1 MKYFRA
7 IFSNLWKVYVGAVF
21 FTTGL
26 FFYPFISTLLLKE
39 SWHKKTHIFF
49 VTWSWSIR
57 FFCFYPV
64 YKVKSSPIPEGP
76 YIVIANH
83 SSYLDIYLMSSII
96 PNSHLL
102 FLGKSELLNYPFL
115 RTYFKK
121 LHIPVF
127 RNDKMKSAKSFV
139 QAKNAVKK
147 GWSLMI
153 FPEGGIPDEN
163 LPAMIPFKEGAFKL
177 AKNLKIPI
185 VPITFINNYKLLT
198 DPGNVY
204 GSASPGISKIYIHEH
219 ISAEKVESLSQDE
232 LMDLCFSII
241 NEPLLGVG
249 F

>member
-1 MKYFRA
+1 
-7 IFSNLWKVYVGAVF
+7 
-21 FTTGL
+21 
-26 FFYPFISTLLLKE
+26 
-39 SWHKKTHIFF
+39 
-49 VTWSWSIR
+49 
-57 FFCFYPV
+57 
-64 YKVKSSPIPEGP
+64 
-76 YIVIANH
+76 
-83 SSYLDIYLMSSII
+83 MSSII

-127 RNDKMKSAKSFV
+127 RNDKIKSAKSFI

-163 LPAMIPFKEGAFKL
+163 LPKMVPFKEGAFKL

-185 VPITFINNYKLLT
+185 VPITFINNYRLLT
-198 DPGNVY
+198 DPGNLY
-204 GSASPGISKIYIHEH
+204 GSASPGISKVYIHEY
-219 ISAEKVESLSQDE
+219 ISAEKVETLSQDE

-249 F
+249 C

>member
-1 MKYFRA
+1 M
-7 IFSNLWKVYVGAVF
+7 
-21 FTTGL
+21 
-26 FFYPFISTLLLKE
+26 
-39 SWHKKTHIFF
+39 
-49 VTWSWSIR
+49 
-57 FFCFYPV
+57 C
-64 YKVKSSPIPEGP
+64 
-76 YIVIANH
+76 
-83 SSYLDIYLMSSII
+83 SII

-163 LPAMIPFKEGAFKL
+163 LPSMVPFKEGAFKL

-185 VPITFINNYKLLT
+185 VPITFINNYRLLT

-204 GSASPGISKIYIHEH
+204 GSASPGISKVYIHEH
-219 ISAEKVESLSQDE
+219 ISAEKVETLSQDE
-232 LMDLCFSII
+232 LMELCFSII

-249 F
+249 C

>member
-1 MKYFRA
+1 VKYFRA
-7 IFSNLWKVYVGAVF
+7 IFSNLWKIYVGTVF

-26 FFYPFISTLLLKE
+26 FFYPFISSLLLKE
-39 SWHKKTHIFF
+39 SWHKKTHFLF
-49 VTWSWSIR
+49 VSWSWSIR
-57 FFCFYPV
+57 FLCFYHV

-163 LPAMIPFKEGAFKL
+163 LPTMVPFKEGAFKL

-185 VPITFINNYKLLT
+185 VPITFTTNYKLLT
-198 DPGNVY
+198 DPGNIF
-204 GSASPGISKIYIHEH
+204 GSAYPGISKVYIHEH
-219 ISAEKVESLSQDE
+219 ISAEKVESLTQAE
-232 LMDLCFSII
+232 LMELCFDII

-249 F
+249 Y